1 MLEFLESTSDIIS
14 IKYYMRFL
22 FWVFTLNF
30 ICALVPRYTGTVVRK
45 FTLVAEKKKIK
56 PHELTL

>member
-45 FTLVAEKKKIK
+45 FTLVAEKKK
-56 PHELTL
+56 LSLMN

>member
-45 FTLVAEKKKIK
+45 FTLVAEKKKK
-56 PHELTL
+56 LSLMN